1 MAFPEIRRKIG
12 EFFAGRA
19 PISLNLKTAP
29 IVFNSTAERDF
40 LLKYPSIM
48 AALAGGLPSWS
59 NEVVTRQTILQHPV
73 HWACN
78 GLVTSGVGLSPALLM
93 RGDAK
98 GKVEATDHPM
108 YEAMRY
114 QPNDEMSSQSMK
126 ETLTSHCALAGG
138 GFAKI
143 IRRSGTD
150 TAIELNPLLPEQMG
164 IDREKTGQKRLVYI
178 VKNEKGAVDSTYT
191 IERNKPHDIFH
202 LRGLGWNGIQGYSV
216 IEYGK
221 QSIGTAI
228 AANRNLAAFWASG
241 GRLPS
246 ALEFKDGF
254 KFRENTKDAETYRRE
269 FMEIYRNPNEI
280 PFLLDG
286 ARLTKTGI
294 SLADAQSDQFQQRM
308 VAEQCRWWKVS
319 PTLVGDASRATF
331 NNQEQYMLQFVKMT
345 LTDWF
350 NRWEQDFRRC
360 VLTAEERAKGHFLR
374 FDIRELLR
382 GDFAAQMAGYATAL
396 QNGYLAIDEVRD
408 EIDYNPLPNGAG
420 SHYHIQLNQGTIGSD
435 GQVQAPAK

>member
-1 MAFPEIRRKIG
+1 
-12 EFFAGRA
+12 
-19 PISLNLKTAP
+19 
-29 IVFNSTAERDF
+29 
-40 LLKYPSIM
+40 
-48 AALAGGLPSWS
+48 
-59 NEVVTRQTILQHPV
+59 
-73 HWACN
+73 
-78 GLVTSGVGLSPALLM
+78 
-93 RGDAK
+93 
-98 GKVEATDHPM
+98 
-108 YEAMRY
+108 
-114 QPNDEMSSQSMK
+114 MK